1 VEDVSANARVLETL
15 IAMPYVQKNPW
26 FGNGNISN
34 QWQGGNEHVLGGYF
48 HPSDIGI
55 IGVLFMY
62 GVTGLL
68 LFSWQY
74 WFAIKAAGKLPPR
87 MHSPLLDA
95 TKGMLLYL
103 AIYSLATG
111 FFVHYAET
119 CFLLITMLGRTVS
132 EMRARCLSS
141 ADPDR
146 IEIAG
151 GK

>member
-1 VEDVSANARVLETL
+1 
-15 IAMPYVQKNPW
+15 
-26 FGNGNISN
+26 
-34 QWQGGNEHVLGGYF
+34 
-48 HPSDIGI
+48 
-55 IGVLFMY
+55 
-62 GVTGLL
+62 
-68 LFSWQY
+68 
-74 WFAIKAAGKLPPR
+74 
-87 MHSPLLDA
+87 
-95 TKGMLLYL
+95 MLLYL